1 MGIPGWLYVI
11 LIFFSGLVGVIIT
24 LFTQGLRQKKRDK
37 YELLISFVENRFNV
51 QSTEFSRALNKIYII
66 FGKNKEVITALRRF
80 HDGITY
86 EKPGKE
92 EIDRRLLELY
102 KSMCQDLKID
112 PMDDT
117 LFQVPFNQKN

>member
-24 LFTQGLRQKKRDK
+24 LITQNVRQTKRDK
-37 YELLISFVENRFNV
+37 YELLICFVENRFNV
-51 QSTEFSRALNKIYII
+51 KSTEFTRALNKVYIV

-86 EKPGKE
+86 ENPGE
-92 EIDRRLLELY
+92 DEINRRLLALY
-102 KSMCQDLKID
+102 KAMCQDLKID

-117 LFQVPFNQKN
+117 LFQVPFNTSI

>member
-11 LIFFSGLVGVIIT
+11 LIFFSGLIGVIVTLIT
-24 LFTQGLRQKKRDK
+24 QYVRQTRRDK

-51 QSTEFSRALNKIYII
+51 KSAEFTRALNKIYII
-66 FGKNKEVITALRRF
+66 FGKNKEVITALTRF

-86 EKPGKE
+86 ENPGND
-92 EIDRRLLELY
+92 EINRRLLALY
-102 KSMCQDLKID
+102 KAMCRELKID

-117 LFQVPFNQKN
+117 LFQVPFNTGS